1 MEQNIFFNR
10 CFDKG
15 RLKILLSWF
24 LKNFG
29 QTKTVNLVQK
39 LKYLGFNQA
48 TLAGISLSIDDL
60 KIPPEK
66 SMIVAEAE
74 TKTYFHDL
82 EYHRRYLTQ
91 IERFQHLIE
100 TWHRASE
107 ILKESVIHY
116 FRATDVLNPVYMM
129 AFSGAR
135 GNISQV
141 RQLVGMRGLM
151 ADPQGQIIDFPIQS
165 NFREGLTLTE
175 YIISC
180 YGARKGV
187 VDTALRTA
195 TSGYLTR
202 RLVDVSQHVIVSLFN
217 CKTRR
222 GLILT
227 DLTVGN
233 KVIFSLENRLLGRI
247 LTDCVEIDGKIIANR
262 NDEIDAKLAS
272 KLATLAASK
281 LTTKKIGTDFS
292 GFFEYKIK
300 VRSPLTCQAKNSV
313 CQLCY
318 GWSLA
323 DRNLVSIGEAV
334 GVIAAQSIGEPG
346 TQLTMRTF
354 HTGGVFSGNI
364 IDQIRSPY
372 KGKVKFIKPIQGTLV
387 RTQHGQIAYLTK
399 GSGQFYVDF
408 EETNQTL
415 QLNCSDNFRQKLT
428 FNISPYTILFIR
440 QNQNVKKDQLL
451 AEAYMSGQESIRQ
464 KKTIFC
470 DFEGEV
476 FFNSAY
482 LKREF
487 DEKLSVNYESFN
499 IGQFS
504 LLSAQRM
511 SLQFSGGEG
520 SRLNFKAGDLIL
532 KNKIVKPEF
541 KSNLQQ
547 SGSLRFIQNNQVFY
561 FENSHPDILK
571 NPRRY
576 LFFPRQY
583 KTQFGG
589 FGFFK
594 SFFILQN
601 LKKHKRQLR
610 RKFSSSFKN
619 NKNSKILQQSQTRSF
634 ADDNIIMNSF
644 KKTKIGDVNNVNF
657 TNIYWFS
664 TATVCGQH
672 LEFNVPAA
680 KRQFSYYRKNAQKT
694 HQKYSRITDSLDKSK
709 TDTKESK
716 FVFDLP
722 NVPVLSNRVD
732 ELDFTQDIFEVYN
745 KTTKKRKQS
754 KSRNKDGQT
763 QSGLNLVCQTTFSKK
778 FREICQ
784 KAGLTSFRE
793 SKTNDRSF
801 FSFQK
806 TCWVNHSKYL
816 ILRKMNRQGLTK
828 STQIRFEGW
837 TQTLTQFQKPASKLH
852 QQQNDKTRPTKLR
865 VNVGVRHKKRPTK
878 NSFSSGGRQ
887 KLIQKL
893 NPAAKLQRQQL
904 LKEKFFNLNQ
914 TNKLK
919 NKLKTILEPTSLLVH
934 PLFNITSIC
943 PGWLYVSSCPN
954 KFASQFTGLQ
964 RSCSSISTQFVN
976 QEICFDHEVI
986 STQYLVR
993 LNKLKH
999 SNLTQAFITYLKFY
1013 YDFNENNIETNSW
1026 NQYNNLKRNFYKPA
1040 VKRQPHVY
1048 NKSFS
1053 TSVIRTRK
1061 CRFFPKKL
1069 KNTNPVFLILFQKA
1083 DQFYVNT
1090 TQLKKT
1096 VSNLQ
1101 KIKNFSLMSI
1111 SSKESLFSFKKTAA
1125 KQVKIPFYKQ
1135 NKSKNQTK
1143 LFLSKTKNFDKV
1155 FKIKLSKSSVDIN
1168 NYDYDDASSENVR
1181 KNVLLVQ
1188 TSYANELAE
1197 PGISNSFT
1205 YHFPTYFLHLEY
1217 SPTHMENSEKQNIRH
1232 DNDSKKTS
1240 VFNKNSNK
1248 FDSDKQTCRDG
1259 SKIEIIKTNP
1269 SLILRNADQICF
1281 AIPDT
1286 QSSVRQKNDKPI
1298 ALKVNQF
1305 IQYGDQ
1311 IIPGIGSISAGQI
1324 ISIEPT
1330 KIILRKAKSNLVLK
1344 NSVFHVFNHDFVT
1357 KNSPLFTLAYQR
1369 LNTEDI
1375 VQGIPKI
1382 EELFE
1387 ARETREGHALPENL
1401 NQQLAVFFQK
1411 AKSKFALKEAVRYSL
1426 LQIQQ
1431 TIVDSVQS
1439 VYQSQGISISD
1450 KHIEIIVRQ
1459 MTSKVFIVD
1468 GGNTGLLPG
1477 ELVSLDWIELV
1488 NQGVYGKKAEYQPTV
1503 MGITKASLET
1513 ESFISAASFQETT
1526 RILSRAAV
1534 ERKIDFLRGLKE
1546 NVILGYLIPA
1556 GTGFSRFF
1564 KTMKTLD
1571 KSHSMSSEF

>member
-107 ILKESVIHY
+107 ILKESVIQY

-262 NDEIDAKLAS
+262 NEEIDAKLAS
-272 KLATLAASK
+272 KLATWTLRPLAATK
-281 LTTKKIGTDFS
+281 LTTKPES
-292 GFFEYKIK
+292 VIK

-372 KGKVKFIKPIQGTLV
+372 TGKVKFIKPIQGTLV

-415 QLNCSDNFRQKLT
+415 QLSDNFRQKRT

-482 LKREF
+482 LEREF

-499 IGQFS
+499 IGHFS

-511 SLQFSGGEG
+511 EG
-520 SRLNFKAGDLIL
+520 SRLNFKAGDLIC
-532 KNKIVKPEF
+532 KNKNVTTEF
-541 KSNLQQ
+541 KSNR
-547 SGSLRFIQNNQVFY
+547 LRFIQNNQVFY
-561 FENSHPDILK
+561 LENSPLK
-571 NPRRY
+571 VKSKNQRHV
-576 LFFPRQY
+576 FFPCQY
-583 KTQFGG
+583 KTQLGG

-594 SFFILQN
+594 SFFIRQN
-601 LKKHKRQLR
+601 LKKHVT
-610 RKFSSSFKN
+610 
-619 NKNSKILQQSQTRSF
+619 NKNSQILQQSQTSRET
-634 ADDNIIMNSF
+634 AGNIIMSNSTQMGRRNSS
-644 KKTKIGDVNNVNF
+644 KTKIGNINNVNF
-657 TNIYWFS
+657 TNIYWFL

-680 KRQFSYYRKNAQKT
+680 KTQFNYYRKNAQKT
-694 HQKYSRITDSLDKSK
+694 HQKYSRVTDSLDKSK
-709 TDTKESK
+709 TDT
-716 FVFDLP
+716 
-722 NVPVLSNRVD
+722 NVPVLSNRVY
-732 ELDFTQDIFEVYN
+732 ELDFTQDILEVYN
-745 KTTKKRKQS
+745 KTTKKRKQY
-754 KSRNKDGQT
+754 KDGMDVASQP

-793 SKTNDRSF
+793 SNKNDRSL

-816 ILRKMNRQGLTK
+816 ILRKINRQGLTK

-837 TQTLTQFQKPASKLH
+837 TQTAISTLD
-852 QQQNDKTRPTKLR
+852 QQQNDANEKARPPKLR
-865 VNVGVRHKKRPTK
+865 VNLNKKQPPK
-878 NSFSSGGRQ
+878 NSFSSK
-887 KLIQKL
+887 KLIQKF
-893 NPAAKLQRQQL
+893 NQQL
-904 LKEKFFNLNQ
+904 LKEKFFNLNK
-914 TNKLK
+914 TNQFK
-919 NKLKTILEPTSLLVH
+919 NKLKTRLEPKLVH
-934 PLFNITSIC
+934 PLFNVTSIC
-943 PGWLYVSSCPN
+943 PGWLYVSSCPVEWTEPFS
-954 KFASQFTGLQ
+954 KRKLHLT
-964 RSCSSISTQFVN
+964 STQFVN
-976 QEICFDHEVI
+976 QEIFFDHEVI
-986 STQYLVR
+986 STQYLMR

-999 SNLTQAFITYLKFY
+999 NNLTQAFITYLKFY

-1026 NQYNNLKRNFYKPA
+1026 NQYNNLKRNLYKPA
-1040 VKRQPHVY
+1040 VKLQQDVTSMHVY
-1048 NKSFS
+1048 EKSFS

-1061 CRFFPKKL
+1061 CRFLPKIFK
-1069 KNTNPVFLILFQKA
+1069 KANPVFLILFQKA

-1101 KIKNFSLMSI
+1101 NLKNFSLMSI
-1111 SSKESLFSFKKTAA
+1111 PSKESLFSFKKAAA

-1135 NKSKNQTK
+1135 NKSQNRTK
-1143 LFLSKTKNFDKV
+1143 LFLSKTKNFDK
-1155 FKIKLSKSSVDIN
+1155 FLKIKLSKSYLKS
-1168 NYDYDDASSENVR
+1168 
-1181 KNVLLVQ
+1181 LLVQ
-1188 TSYANELAE
+1188 TNEFE
-1197 PGISNSFT
+1197 KSGISNSFKH
-1205 YHFPTYFLHLEY
+1205 HFPTYLLQLEY
-1217 SPTHMENSEKQNIRH
+1217 SPVQMENLEKQNVRH
-1232 DNDSKKTS
+1232 DKDSA

-1248 FDSDKQTCRDG
+1248 FDNDNQTCSDVA
-1259 SKIEIIKTNP
+1259 KTEVIKTNQ
-1269 SLILRNADQICF
+1269 SLMLRNSDQICF
-1281 AIPDT
+1281 AIPDI
-1286 QSSVRQKNDKPI
+1286 QPIKNDKPI
-1298 ALKVNQF
+1298 ELKVNQF

-1324 ISIEPT
+1324 ISIEPN

-1387 ARETREGHALPENL
+1387 ARETREGQALPENL

-1431 TIVDSVQS
+1431 TIVDNVQS

-1571 KSHSMSSEF
+1571 KSH